1 MLCESFQP
9 LLRVVPYE
17 KVNLE
22 ESESWMDSVMSR
34 PYLISAIGTPLTD
47 GEELHVEGLAVHL
60 DAQANA
66 SIDGILVAGSMGA
79 MQLLADRTYDEL
91 VAQSVKLWRRRGELL
106 VGVGDTSFV
115 RTRERIRTVN
125 QYSVDGTVVLSPYFI
140 NFSQSELI
148 DYFQALA
155 AESKSPLYLYDL
167 PARTRTSLTIDTV
180 LTLSETPNIAGIKCS
195 GDTSQTRR
203 LKMALGDSDFRTIL
217 AKPMMIDSLFRSGMR
232 EHLDGV
238 YAIVPQWMKK
248 IADAVE
254 QQDWQQASQK
264 IAQLGNFLDVLVQYD
279 VFPAMTE
286 LLNAQDVMGNYAPGP
301 FARLDYKQREAILGE
316 PIVQE
321 LLRGS

>member
-1 MLCESFQP
+1 MLYESSRP
-9 LLRVVPYE
+9 LLASVPHE

-22 ESESWMDSVMSR
+22 EFESWMDSFMSR

-79 MQLLADRTYDEL
+79 MQLLADRTYGEL
-91 VAQSVKLWRRRGELL
+91 VAQSVGLWRRRGELL

-115 RTRERIRTVN
+115 RTRERIRAVN
-125 QYSVDGTVVLSPYFI
+125 QYTVDGTVVLSPYFI

-148 DYFQALA
+148 AYFQALA
-155 AESKSPLYLYDL
+155 VESKAPLYLYDL
-167 PARTRTSLTIDTV
+167 PARTRTNLTIDTV

-217 AKPMMIDSLFRSGMR
+217 AKPMMIDSLFRAGMR

-238 YAIVPQWMKK
+238 YAIVPHWIKQ

-254 QQDWQQASQK
+254 QEDWQQASQK
-264 IAQLGNFLDVLVQYD
+264 IAHLGNFLDVLVQYD

-286 LLNAQDVMGNYAPGP
+286 FLNAQDVAGNYAPRP
-301 FARLDYKQREAILGE
+301 FARLDHKQREAILGE
-316 PIVQE
+316 PVVQE
-321 LLRGS
+321 MLRDS